1 MARARQQ
8 RGFER
13 LIPHEVYEA
22 NEARRRARRDRGVDS
37 DVSTVGDAS
46 EASGRNNDP
55 EDRDPEDPENEAT
68 LGDTI
73 EEVLRQ
79 LTITMFRR
87 VLVFNDGAAT
97 SLYDDQMITTFDVCK
112 PRDPQE

>member
-13 LIPHEVYEA
+13 LIPCEVYEA

-55 EDRDPEDPENEAT
+55 EDPENEAT

-79 LTITMFRR
+79 STITMFRR

-112 PRDPQE
+112 PRDP